1 MGGSGSIWWGLNGV
15 HDQIYCAGLGSVN
28 GIRPATVQPAAAR
41 CYISAMQARW
51 LFGVIVV
58 IALLAVVERGGR
70 TAISRRLLPT
80 RDAQWIWAPGLET
93 VPSPVRFALVRQ
105 FELPFAVSDARV
117 LALADQEYEV
127 HLNGTWVG
135 SNRYAAGTVDA
146 YEAGS
151 LLQPGTNTLLVE
163 LRSTRGIG
171 GLLFSLEINGTQG
184 EVLSIV
190 GDDSWGVVGRGL
202 RGLFGNRPELVSP
215 EPVGVLVTPP
225 AGRWGL
231 PREVTPK
238 PTIADLRVGD
248 RPLAAERILVGPEN
262 DLWGKQGRVKRRSTR
277 FRWWV
282 TFDWGRE
289 VTGYLRFR
297 FPAKGGTRG
306 LVFVGVEPP
315 DAKRHSADTFLMSL
329 EGRRSWTDSQP
340 RRFRYATF
348 VGLGSVQDAEVILT
362 DADASLPWLAEKRAP
377 EGVFGLDT
385 GSLGTPLE
393 DKIWSKIQ
401 RVPGLGWREER

>member
-1 MGGSGSIWWGLNGV
+1 V
-15 HDQIYCAGLGSVN
+15 
-28 GIRPATVQPAAAR
+28 
-41 CYISAMQARW
+41 
-51 LFGVIVV
+51 
-58 IALLAVVERGGR
+58 
-70 TAISRRLLPT
+70 
-80 RDAQWIWAPGLET
+80 
-93 VPSPVRFALVRQ
+93 
-105 FELPFAVSDARV
+105 
-117 LALADQEYEV
+117 
-127 HLNGTWVG
+127 
-135 SNRYAAGTVDA
+135 
-146 YEAGS
+146 
-151 LLQPGTNTLLVE
+151 LQPGTNTLLVE

-171 GLLFSLEINGTQG
+171 GLLFSLEINGSQG

-190 GDDSWGVVGRGL
+190 SDDSWGVVGRGL
-202 RGLFGNRPELVSP
+202 RGLFGKRPELVSP
-215 EPVGVLVTPP
+215 GPVGVLVTPP

-238 PTIADLRVGD
+238 PTIADLRVGG

-262 DLWGKQGRVKRRSTR
+262 DLWGEQGRVKRRSTR
-277 FRWWV
+277 FRWWA

-297 FPAKGGTRG
+297 FPARGGTRG